1 MKRILF
7 TGGGG
12 AGCELICNLLKGMYE
27 VHFAD
32 ADLLSIDPSINKKY
46 CHKIPYATAENFSSA
61 VLELCEDL
69 GVDILVPG
77 VDEELAQLAT
87 LNSSILVMAPD
98 MDFIRIA
105 LDKKATATFLA
116 NNNLPAPKTFTF
128 EEISKVHFP
137 CIVKPRYGRG
147 SRGVQIINSS
157 EQAWAYKKLSS
168 FSDDLIILQE
178 LLLGQEYTVMMSA
191 DKDSNLIAVVP
202 VRVEIKRGITLRAM
216 TECNLKLIEACTA
229 IHQAMPTKGCY
240 NIQLMATAGGDFI
253 PFEINPRVS
262 TTFCLGVASGIDP
275 IGIFL
280 GTNNKSVFESGLSL
294 RRHWK
299 NFLVS

>member
-12 AGCELICNLLKGMYE
+12 AGCELIYDLLKEKYE
-27 VHFAD
+27 LHFAD
-32 ADLLSIDPSINKKY
+32 ADLLSIDPSINKKN
-46 CHKIPYATAENFSSA
+46 CHKIPYATAENFSSS
-61 VLELCEDL
+61 VLELCEGLKID
-69 GVDILVPG
+69 VLVPG

-87 LNSSILVMAPD
+87 LNSSVLVMAPD
-98 MDFIRIA
+98 IDFIRIA

-116 NNNLPAPKTFTF
+116 DNNLPAPKTFTF
-128 EEISKVHFP
+128 EEISKANFP
-137 CIVKPRYGRG
+137 CIVKPKYGRG

-157 EQAWAYKKLSS
+157 KQALAYKKLSG

-191 DKDSNLIAVVP
+191 DRDSNLIAVVP

-216 TECNLKLIEACTA
+216 TECNLKLIEACSA
-229 IHQAMPTKGCY
+229 IHKAMPVKGCY
-240 NIQLMATAGGDFI
+240 NIQLMATEGGDFI
-253 PFEINPRVS
+253 PFEINPRIS

-280 GTNNKSVFESGLSL
+280 GTNNKSTFESGLSL